1 MGRMSSAGYGLCS
14 CMVQQLHC
22 AVSSTGPPAYDY
34 ISIFA
39 RWRETYIY
47 THIYIYIHIYTYIY
61 ICINIHMYKYALMY
75 PGDQMCQMKV
85 WY

>member
-1 MGRMSSAGYGLCS
+1 MGRMSSAGYGLCI

-22 AVSSTGPPAYDY
+22 AVSSTGPRAYDY

-47 THIYIYIHIYTYIY
+47 TYIHIYVYLY
-61 ICINIHMYKYALMY
+61 ICINIHMYNYAFMY
-75 PGDQMCQMKV
+75 PGDQMCQMTV
-85 WY
+85 